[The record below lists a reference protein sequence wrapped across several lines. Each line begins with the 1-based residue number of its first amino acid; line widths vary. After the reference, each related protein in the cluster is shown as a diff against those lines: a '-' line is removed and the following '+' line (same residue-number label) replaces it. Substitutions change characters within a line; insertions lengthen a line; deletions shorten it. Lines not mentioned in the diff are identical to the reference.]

1 MQEHRS
7 KRQKAKYIMQD
18 FKTWNMLMRCWAVT
32 NKSAN
37 SDYELANGEGGS
49 CTEIRLGAFD
59 FSTITD
65 KQTYRFDHI
74 KQLPVTNSGRKC
86 KRWDALTERRSVGRH
101 PQSQQSLDKGHS
113 LCKCKEKAEVR
124 TSSLNEG
131 TIADNPQGQSR
142 GHCKRRGMQELTVGR
157 PAGAYMEQ
165 LFKAIT
171 MVSPL

>member
-1 MQEHRS
+1 
-7 KRQKAKYIMQD
+7 
-18 FKTWNMLMRCWAVT
+18 L
-32 NKSAN
+32 
-37 SDYELANGEGGS
+37 
-49 CTEIRLGAFD
+49 
-59 FSTITD
+59 D
-65 KQTYRFDHI
+65 KGYS
-74 KQLPVTNSGRKC
+74 LCKC
-86 KRWDALTERRSVGRH
+86 KEKAEVTISSLNEVTIADN
-101 PQSQQSLDKGHS
+101 PQGQQSLDKGHS